1 MKIDILLSTF
11 NGAAFLDDLLQSLYG
26 QTYSDWRLLI
36 RDDGSTDDTVDLLNR
51 WYEKDK
57 ERITILNSENRN
69 IGPKKSFE
77 KLLEYSKSDY
87 IMFCDQDDYWLP
99 DKVQNTLTRM
109 KELEQHHPGKPVQVF
124 SDLTVVDQDL
134 KVLHHSFWEYTKVH
148 PENVKNI
155 YRLLINNPVVG
166 CTVMI
171 NKVAKLLVLPIP
183 DDAVMHDWWIALNV
197 AQKGVVDFLNY
208 TTILYRLHQNNS
220 IGAVSVNRKYYSKR
234 LIHLSKTVSQNLNV
248 YKMSRSLN
256 LSLSFL
262 KLIGYKVMIT
272 FSKICK

>member
-11 NGAAFLDDLLQSLYG
+11 NGAAFLDDLLQSLYD
-26 QTYSDWRLLI
+26 QTYSGWQLLI
-36 RDDGSTDDTVDLLNR
+36 RDDGSDDKTLELLKG
-51 WYEKDK
+51 YQEKDIN
-57 ERITILNSENRN
+57 RIFITEDNVKHL
-69 IGPKKSFE
+69 GPKKSFE
-77 KLLEYSKSDY
+77 YLLKKSEAET
-87 IMFCDQDDYWLP
+87 IMFCDQDDVWLP
-99 DKVQNTLTRM
+99 DKIQNTFAMMRN
-109 KELEQHHPGKPVQVF
+109 LEQQYPEKPALVF

-134 KVLHHSFWEYTKVH
+134 KVLHPSFWEYTKVN
-148 PENVKNI
+148 PGNVKNI

-171 NKVAKLLVLPIP
+171 NKAAKQLVLPIP
-183 DDAVMHDWWIALNV
+183 DDAVMHDWWIALKV
-197 AQKGVVDFLNY
+197 AKDGVVDYLNY

-256 LSLSFL
+256 FSLSFL
-262 KLIGYKVMIT
+262 KLVGYKIMIT
-272 FSKICK
+272 LSKMRK